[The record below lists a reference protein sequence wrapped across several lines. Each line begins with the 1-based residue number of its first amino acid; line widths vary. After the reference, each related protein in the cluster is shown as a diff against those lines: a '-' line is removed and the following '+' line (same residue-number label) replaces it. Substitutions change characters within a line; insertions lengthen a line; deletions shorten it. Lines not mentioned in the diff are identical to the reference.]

1 MFIGVVAVDC
11 CQGASSWIVSPGQF
25 SRSIF
30 CFKAWKNGVLG
41 GMWIKEQEKE
51 EGRKDLMKRTLLF
64 LIHKN
69 MPNRFGGLVCCF
81 SLIDFILCLF
91 LN

>member
-1 MFIGVVAVDC
+1 M
-11 CQGASSWIVSPGQF
+11 
-25 SRSIF
+25 
-30 CFKAWKNGVLG
+30 LG

-51 EGRKDLMKRTLLF
+51 GGRKDLIKRTLLF

-69 MPNRFGGLVCCF
+69 IPNRFGELVCCF